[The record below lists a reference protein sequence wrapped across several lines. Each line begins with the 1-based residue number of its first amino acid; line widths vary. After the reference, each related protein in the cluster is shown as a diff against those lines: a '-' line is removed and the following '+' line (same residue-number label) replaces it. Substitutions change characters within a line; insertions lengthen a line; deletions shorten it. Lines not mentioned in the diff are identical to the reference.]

1 MREYTDQEICQIIQD
16 YDRIIQELRYGVEAF
31 VRELVSLDSND
42 DWLCSLLALQ
52 HSGNGEEE
60 STVTASYTLA
70 VARGYR
76 HEDGQQDADFF
87 RCVAFG
93 KNAEFAEKYLHKGTK
108 IAISG
113 HLHSGSYTN
122 KDGVKVYNMNIVVEQ
137 HEFAESKR
145 DQTSGGNAGE
155 IDMDTE
161 FLDISKMSEEELPFR

>member
-1 MREYTDQEICQIIQD
+1 MNKVWEIGRLTKEPEIRYT
-16 YDRIIQELRYGVEAF
+16 
-31 VRELVSLDSND
+31 SKKN
-42 DWLCSLLALQ
+42 
-52 HSGNGEEE
+52 GNGEEE

-93 KNAEFAEKYLHKGTK
+93 K

-122 KDGVKVYNMNIVVEQ
+122 KDGVKVYNVNIVVEQ

>member
-1 MREYTDQEICQIIQD
+1 MNKVWEIGRLTKEPEIRYT
-16 YDRIIQELRYGVEAF
+16 
-31 VRELVSLDSND
+31 SKKN
-42 DWLCSLLALQ
+42 
-52 HSGNGEEE
+52 GNGEEE

-93 KNAEFAEKYLHKGTK
+93 KNAEFAE
-108 IAISG
+108 
-113 HLHSGSYTN
+113 
-122 KDGVKVYNMNIVVEQ
+122 
-137 HEFAESKR
+137 SKR

>member
-1 MREYTDQEICQIIQD
+1 MNKVWEIGRLTKEPEIRYT
-16 YDRIIQELRYGVEAF
+16 
-31 VRELVSLDSND
+31 SKKN
-42 DWLCSLLALQ
+42 
-52 HSGNGEEE
+52 GNGEEE

-93 KNAEFAEKYLHKGTK
+93 K
-108 IAISG
+108 IAITG
-113 HLHSGSYTN
+113 HQHSGSYTN
-122 KDGVKVYNMNIVVEQ
+122 KDGVKVYNVNIVVEQ

>member
-1 MREYTDQEICQIIQD
+1 MNKVWEIGRLTKEPEIRYT
-16 YDRIIQELRYGVEAF
+16 
-31 VRELVSLDSND
+31 SKKN
-42 DWLCSLLALQ
+42 
-52 HSGNGEEE
+52 GNGEEE

-76 HEDGQQDADFF
+76 HEDGQNDADFF

-122 KDGVKVYNMNIVVEQ
+122 KDGVKGTITD
-137 HEFAESKR
+137 ESLPILYSITGFSNSAA
-145 DQTSGGNAGE
+145 TSR
-155 IDMDTE
+155 I
-161 FLDISKMSEEELPFR
+161 I

>member
-1 MREYTDQEICQIIQD
+1 MNKVWEIGRLTKEPEIRYT
-16 YDRIIQELRYGVEAF
+16 
-31 VRELVSLDSND
+31 SKKN
-42 DWLCSLLALQ
+42 
-52 HSGNGEEE
+52 GNGEEE

-122 KDGVKVYNMNIVVEQ
+122 KDGVKVYNVNIVVEQ
-137 HEFAESKR
+137 HEFIDFCDKFNTGQGNMYDTPIDFRKFSSGYLDGKCFGEQKR
-145 DQTSGGNAGE
+145 LQPARHAST
-155 IDMDTE
+155 I
-161 FLDISKMSEEELPFR
+161 